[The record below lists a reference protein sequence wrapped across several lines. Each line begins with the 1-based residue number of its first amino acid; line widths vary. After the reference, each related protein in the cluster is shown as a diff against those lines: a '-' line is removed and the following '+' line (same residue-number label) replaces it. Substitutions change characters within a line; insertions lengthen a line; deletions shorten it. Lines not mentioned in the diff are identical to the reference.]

1 MFGLFGSGKAKTA
14 KTPEA
19 RKAEHDELIFKIAQ
33 YVCAVSPGQPMR
45 LLAVGGSLDTTTTSG
60 EAGFQ
65 YQIKT
70 DSGFG
75 NLFIFPKFASVWMTD
90 EPEPRPQLPMHMIE
104 EYVGATEHPERIP
117 QILANLMRIEI

>member
-1 MFGLFGSGKAKTA
+1 MFGLFGSGKGKKAKA
-14 KTPEA
+14 PEA
-19 RKAEHDELIFKIAQ
+19 WKAEHDELIFKIAR
-33 YVCAVSPGQPMR
+33 YVCLVSPGKPMR
-45 LLAVGGSLDTTTTSG
+45 LLAVGGSLDTTSTSG

-90 EPEPRPQLPMHMIE
+90 EPEPRHPLPMEMIE
-104 EYVGATEHPERIP
+104 EYLGATKHPERIP
-117 QILANLMRIEI
+117 EILANLMRIQI